1 MQTIQVEI
9 SDDLLQKAG
18 KEAITVYL
26 QKQIKFLK
34 LKMLGE
40 EIRKSFEESEF
51 NMEKEFQ
58 AAREEAWQEYKSQY
72 LKDILK

>member
-1 MQTIQVEI
+1 MHTIQVEI

-18 KEAITVYL
+18 KDAIEEYL
-26 QKQIKFLK
+26 QKQLKLLK

-40 EIRKSFEESEF
+40 EIRKSFEESGF
-51 NMEKEFQ
+51 DMEKEFQ
-58 AAREEAWQEYKSQY
+58 AAREDAWKEYKSQY